1 VIHTVGPVYRRSAD
15 QADILRSCY
24 RSSLAVAEEIGAT
37 SIAFPLI
44 SSGAFGWPTDDAIH
58 QAINVLR
65 GSTLD
70 ARLVLWDLATF
81 RLAERL
87 LQDA

>member
-1 VIHTVGPVYRRSAD
+1 
-15 QADILRSCY
+15 
-24 RSSLAVAEEIGAT
+24 
-37 SIAFPLI
+37 
-44 SSGAFGWPTDDAIH
+44 
-58 QAINVLR
+58 VLR